1 MFGFF
6 KKVFLTGLTILSS
19 FTNVN
24 SSSCISMN
32 NEECKVRQIFN
43 VNSNDPVFFFLK
55 TSKCSGI
62 CNNINDPYVKM
73 CVPDVIKNLNVK
85 VFNLM
90 SKTNE
95 TRHIEWHETC
105 KCKCRL
111 DDSVCNNKQRW
122 NDDKYRCECKELID
136 KGVCDKGFIWNASN
150 CECEFHKSCDVREYL
165 DYENC
170 KCRKKLVDKLVEVCI
185 ETLKK

>member
-55 TSKCSGI
+55 QV
-62 CNNINDPYVKM
+62 NAA
-73 CVPDVIKNLNVK
+73 
-85 VFNLM
+85 VFVTILM
-90 SKTNE
+90 I
-95 TRHIEWHETC
+95 HM
-105 KCKCRL
+105 
-111 DDSVCNNKQRW
+111 
-122 NDDKYRCECKELID
+122 
-136 KGVCDKGFIWNASN
+136 
-150 CECEFHKSCDVREYL
+150 
-165 DYENC
+165 
-170 KCRKKLVDKLVEVCI
+170 
-185 ETLKK
+185 